1 MNTGDKPAYPVPEQ
15 QGQQRVLTAPGT
27 EWNITFV
34 PAETGITFRER
45 LIVAAVQGMCAN
57 PVLTRW
63 RESEVASNAINQ
75 ADAVIA
81 AMEKEEQ
88 Q

>member
-1 MNTGDKPAYPVPEQ
+1 MSLGERPAYATPLPPSNYTVAQ
-15 QGQQRVLTAPGT
+15 
-27 EWNITFV
+27 
-34 PAETGITFRER
+34 TGLTFRER
-45 LIVAAVQGMCAN
+45 LIVAAVQGLCAN

-81 AMEKEEQ
+81 AMEKEKQ
-88 Q
+88 K